1 MLVTRNRRVAI
12 TMMSFSIYREK
23 EMQEDN
29 TVVNAQRVIDIMSHI
44 DKSLK
49 SVVVDSKDS
58 SLSFLWSLKSCFD
71 MMKSPEDQIRL
82 ARYICSVLE
91 SSDSCIPVPVPPA
104 FGSTNPHP
112 CSPYPSPPHDERKE
126 KEVTNLLHEIHQTH
140 KALSHLRLF
149 QDVRLFQDDVKPFFF
164 DNWRESSDAEKE
176 VIAKKIVHV
185 TKQKKRKRD
194 EEEAKRQER
203 EAKEAIDLKW
213 LLKACDSGEK
223 ASELLSLMSLDPT
236 VTESLIQKFCIA
248 VVKSGKCDRV
258 VVDRVVIDKYK
269 SNPF

>member
-12 TMMSFSIYREK
+12 TMMSFCVLTHYNQSTEK
-23 EMQEDN
+23 EMEKDN
-29 TVVNAQRVIDIMSHI
+29 TVVNAQSVIDIMSHI
-44 DKSLK
+44 DKSLQ
-49 SVVVDSKDS
+49 SVVVDS
-58 SLSFLWSLKSCFD
+58 SLSFLSSFKSCFD
-71 MMKSPEDQIRL
+71 MMKSPEEQIRL
-82 ARYICSVLE
+82 VRYICSVLE
-91 SSDSCIPVPVPPA
+91 SSDPSCIPPPA
-104 FGSTNPHP
+104 SGSASTNP

-126 KEVTNLLHEIHQTH
+126 KEDMITNLLHEIHKTQ
-140 KALSHLRLF
+140 KALSYLLLF
-149 QDVRLFQDDVKPFFF
+149 QDEASSFF
-164 DNWRESSDAEKE
+164 DIWRKSSDAEKE

-185 TKQKKRKRD
+185 TKHVTKQKKRKRE

-236 VTESLIQKFCIA
+236 VTESLIHKFCIA
-248 VVKSGKCDRV
+248 VVKSGKCDRI
-258 VVDRVVIDKYK
+258 VVDRVVIDKCK